1 MAIEDA
7 KPEHRPPGLEGPH
20 VRPEGDTAQRTWQAR
35 TDVCTTPASAPDGYP
50 SGDHG
55 RGHGVARSG
64 AQAYYG
70 CGKNQHDD
78 RPAAYNTAAAA
89 ESLRHLACEIIQ
101 LCDANPT
108 GAVLCANLPRQ
119 YKKRFRKVLD
129 FKQYGFLKMS
139 ALLAKLPGIH
149 FEGTHRAEVSH
160 RAANAAAL
168 FDVPSRPLRL
178 SKLGACGTPRS
189 SDNIIESLPPLN
201 HVPPPPPPSP
211 PHAAY
216 SSADA
221 PSWKAIVA
229 GEAAVPRSA
238 DSFDTDDEQDPTD
251 SFSV

>member
-129 FKQYGFLKMS
+129 FKQLDPVLVDAPMTQQSYV
-139 ALLAKLPGIH
+139 
-149 FEGTHRAEVSH
+149 RAQVRIPQDVSTTGETPRH
-160 RAANAAAL
+160 
-168 FDVPSRPLRL
+168 PLR
-178 SKLGACGTPRS
+178 GHAPR
-189 SDNIIESLPPLN
+189 
-201 HVPPPPPPSP
+201 
-211 PHAAY
+211 
-216 SSADA
+216 
-221 PSWKAIVA
+221 
-229 GEAAVPRSA
+229 
-238 DSFDTDDEQDPTD
+238 
-251 SFSV
+251 